1 MKTDTETSHM
11 HDGPSQGP
19 GSGGQLV
26 GPDAY
31 HDLNTAMEMKIR
43 SLLVFCERCHDFIRA
58 RFEDDRADRIFD
70 GDNREMDV
78 RVWASK
84 EKLAICWERV
94 V

>member
-1 MKTDTETSHM
+1 MKTDTEPLDNLDFEAALKSHNDELRGTDNEWLM
-11 HDGPSQGP
+11 
-19 GSGGQLV
+19 
-26 GPDAY
+26 
-31 HDLNTAMEMKIR
+31 MERQEMA

-58 RFEDDRADRIFD
+58 RFKDGRADRIFD